1 MGTQKRYIYKSRIG
15 NILITSNGNKLEEIT
30 FVNDDFDIVNQ
41 YDEAIDKT
49 IKWLDLYFSKERSN
63 ELPPIEMEGNEFQK
77 KIYKILLEIQYGK
90 TVSYEYVKNRYLDIT
105 GRKTMA
111 TQAVAHAISKNR
123 IAIIIPCH
131 RVISKNGNIG
141 GYAFGTETK
150 RKLLEIEGVFID

>member
-1 MGTQKRYIYKSRIG
+1 MNNKYVYESVFG
-15 NILITSNGNKLEEIT
+15 NILISSNSNKLEGLT
-30 FVNDDFDIVNQ
+30 FVNDDFGIVNQ
-41 YDEAIDKT
+41 HDKAIDKT
-49 IKWLDLYFSKERSN
+49 IEWLDLYFSKEKPN
-63 ELPPIEMEGNEFQK
+63 ELPPIEIEGNEFQK
-77 KIYKILLEIQYGK
+77 KIYKILLEIPYGK

-141 GYAFGTETK
+141 GYAFGIEKK
-150 RKLLEIEGVFID
+150 RKLLEIEGVFIG